1 MILLMGLVWLL
12 LLRFA
17 PVVGSLCRVGWSG
30 KSSLLTG
37 P

>member
-1 MILLMGLVWLL
+1 VISLMGLVWLL
-12 LLRFA
+12 ILRFSH
-17 PVVGSLCRVGWSG
+17 VVGSLCRVGWSG